1 MKKEI
6 LNRVLEVTNYIIST
20 KDTIRNTAKI
30 FKVSKSTIHKDISDR
45 LMDIDYTKYLLI
57 EDILKSHIETR
68 HILGGQSTKL
78 KYEKLKLLNER

>member
-6 LNRVLEVTNYIIST
+6 INRVLEVSNYIINT
-20 KDTIRNTAKI
+20 KDTIRNTARV

-45 LMDIDYTKYLLI
+45 LIDIDYNKYLII
-57 EDILKSHIETR
+57 EDILKNHIEIR

>member
-6 LNRVLEVTNYIIST
+6 INRVLEVSNYIINT
-20 KDTIRNTAKI
+20 KNTIRDTAKV
-30 FKVSKSTIHKDISDR
+30 FNVSKSTIHKDISDR
-45 LMDIDYTKYLLI
+45 LIDIDYNKYIII
-57 EDILKSHIETR
+57 EDILKNHIETR

>member
-30 FKVSKSTIHKDISDR
+30 FKVSKSTIHKDICDR

>member
-6 LNRVLEVTNYIIST
+6 INRVLEVSNYIINT
-20 KDTIRNTAKI
+20 KDTIRNTAQV

-45 LMDIDYTKYLLI
+45 LMDIDYSKYLII
-57 EDILKSHIETR
+57 EDILKNHIETR

-78 KYEKLKLLNER
+78 KYEKLKLLNGR

>member
-6 LNRVLEVTNYIIST
+6 IDRVLNVSNYIIDT
-20 KDTIRNTAKI
+20 KNTIRKTANV

-45 LMDIDYTKYLLI
+45 LIDIDYNKYLVI
-57 EDILKSHIETR
+57 ESILKNHIETR
-68 HILGGQSTKL
+68 HILGGESTKL